1 MLRFGKRAVVLTAA
15 GVLSAMAVTG
25 CSGSI
30 DTDAVVA
37 TVGDEEI
44 PLGVANFYARMTQ
57 GQYETYYAGMMGMT
71 GEDMWAQEIEEDT
84 TYEQSVKD
92 STMEELQN
100 MYLISQHADE
110 YEVSLTEEEKD
121 AIKEAAKQFDEANS
135 DEVKE
140 NVSGYRKY
148 IEEYLERATI
158 QSKMQT
164 KMEEGV
170 DEEVSDEEAA
180 QKAMMYVYFSFTSTD
195 ESGASTTLTEEEQ
208 ESLRTDAQNLADRVA
223 AGEDI
228 STVAEELG
236 QTAYDLT
243 FDSESTGPAEELI
256 AAVDAFETE
265 GEVTD
270 PIETDGGIY
279 VAQLTSLFDREATDQ
294 EKANIVDERRQAQYD
309 SLLEEWR
316 NETDITVDEKVWGKV
331 DFEDVGVTI
340 ITSETD
346 TTDDSASEDSTA
358 EDETTDESGTSSDTA
373 GEDGST
379 SDTAAE

>member
-256 AAVDAFETE
+256 ASVDAFETE

-358 EDETTDESGTSSDTA
+358 EEETTDESGVSSDTA

>member
-358 EDETTDESGTSSDTA
+358 EEETTDESGTSSDTA

>member
-358 EDETTDESGTSSDTA
+358 EEETTDESGASSDTA

>member
-15 GVLSAMAVTG
+15 GMLSAMAVTG

-110 YEVSLTEEEKD
+110 YEVSLTEEEQD
-121 AIKEAAKQFDEANS
+121 AIKAAAKQFDEANS

-170 DEEVSDEEAA
+170 DEEVSDDEAA

-358 EDETTDESGTSSDTA
+358 EEETTDESGASSDTA

-379 SDTAAE
+379 SDTAYE

>member
-84 TYEQSVKD
+84 TYEQSVKE

>member
-331 DFEDVGVTI
+331 GFEDVGVTI

-358 EDETTDESGTSSDTA
+358 EEETTDESGASSDTA